1 MIKFE
6 ERKSNNLITEET
18 KEKVLDMAAE
28 KLYAKLRKD
37 IRVLEISNLYEHD
50 EINLKIEL
58 KIKL

>member
-6 ERKSNNLITEET
+6 ERKSNNFINEET